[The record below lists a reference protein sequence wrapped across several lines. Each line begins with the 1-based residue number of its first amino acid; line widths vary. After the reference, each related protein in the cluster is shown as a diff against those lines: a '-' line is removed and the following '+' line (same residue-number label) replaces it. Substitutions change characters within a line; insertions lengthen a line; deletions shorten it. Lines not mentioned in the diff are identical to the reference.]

1 MERPVQGQHTE
12 QDGAR
17 RCSKTAQEVLVAIN
31 DITLPL
37 IIKKVDGRQIYKK
50 SGPLLA
56 GPEPLGSAM
65 DLVEFTKL
73 VTDYRFDGSRVRNRW
88 YKWRVGLGIEV
99 SGTADITVTLDLRI
113 EVFLDE
119 AKRMVLASPRQWWA
133 HVHVPWP
140 TSMGTSANEVLAKL
154 KPEIEPYMHKVHAV
168 GQIPAGIN
176 VLSVKVQRNGDL
188 DLFMEPLA

>member
-1 MERPVQGQHTE
+1 VHGLIRKLWAERGWEKNEALGYPISDELPPASGSSNRYSDFENRVVYWRSGQSKASTLSKMVLG
-12 QDGAR
+12 GA
-17 RCSKTAQEVLVAIN
+17 SKTAQEVLAAIN

-65 DLVEFTKL
+65 DLVEFTKP

-99 SGTADITVTLDLRI
+99 SGAADITVTLDLRI
-113 EVFLDE
+113 EVFLDD
-119 AKRMVLASPRQWWA
+119 AKRTVLASPRQWWA
-133 HVHVPWP
+133 HVHVP
-140 TSMGTSANEVLAKL
+140 
-154 KPEIEPYMHKVHAV
+154 
-168 GQIPAGIN
+168 
-176 VLSVKVQRNGDL
+176 
-188 DLFMEPLA
+188 